1 MNKNISKPAVFIFL
15 NAKTK
20 EAVKL
25 AANLYTLKPSLAH
38 LGLWS
43 RSSVSFHC
51 FVAEFINSIIL
62 RVIIGFYPKKYAII
76 YYKCEPRTVKRY
88 LSITAINNSNIIWL
102 K

>member
-38 LGLWS
+38 LGL
-43 RSSVSFHC
+43 SVD
-51 FVAEFINSIIL
+51 II
-62 RVIIGFYPKKYAII
+62 RN
-76 YYKCEPRTVKRY
+76 E
-88 LSITAINNSNIIWL
+88 LSDF
-102 K
+102 

>member
-1 MNKNISKPAVFIFL
+1 MLRQKKQL
-15 NAKTK
+15 N
-20 EAVKL
+20 L
-25 AANLYTLKPSLAH
+25 QLIYIC
-38 LGLWS
+38 WS

-51 FVAEFINSIIL
+51 FVAEFVNSIIL
-62 RVIIGFYPKKYAII
+62 RVLIGFYPKKYAII